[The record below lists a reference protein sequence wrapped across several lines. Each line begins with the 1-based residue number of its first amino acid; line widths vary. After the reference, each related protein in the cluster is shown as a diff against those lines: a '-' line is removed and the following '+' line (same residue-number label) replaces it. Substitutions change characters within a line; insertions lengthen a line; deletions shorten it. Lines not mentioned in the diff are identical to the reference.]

1 MLVNYTVTI
10 QIHHLE
16 MFHFGMLETK
26 KATLTACFFVGNFPM
41 ILSMT
46 ALVTGSLLWKF
57 AAGSTSVGFAGG
69 PGVGAGAG
77 PVTAGRG
84 SGATSG

>member
-1 MLVNYTVTI
+1 MPRTKNCTQFYTALTI
-10 QIHHLE
+10 YH
-16 MFHFGMLETK
+16 
-26 KATLTACFFVGNFPM
+26 ATLTACFFVGSFPM

-69 PGVGAGAG
+69 PGVGVGEG
-77 PVTAGRG
+77 PVTVGRG
-84 SGATSG
+84 SGATRG